1 MALKPQ
7 LKKHEGTG
15 PVKNGRFM
23 PYRDSVGKMT
33 IGWGRNLDD
42 RGISEWEAEF
52 LLQNDI
58 DQHLQ
63 ELITALPWV
72 ATLAPV
78 RRDVL
83 ADMAF
88 NLGVPKLLK
97 FENTLVSIKRGKY
110 ELAAVQM
117 LQSHWA
123 SQVGS
128 RALTLAKMMR
138 SGVSP
143 FGDQ

>member
-72 ATLAPV
+72 ATLDPV

-97 FENTLVSIKRGKY
+97 FENTLDSIKRGKY